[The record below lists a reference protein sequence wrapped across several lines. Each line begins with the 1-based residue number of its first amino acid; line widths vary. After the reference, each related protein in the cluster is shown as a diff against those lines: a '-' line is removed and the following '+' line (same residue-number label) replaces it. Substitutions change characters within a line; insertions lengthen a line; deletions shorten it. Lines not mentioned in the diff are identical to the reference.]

1 MLQIADM
8 VTGMTNKRPYREPLG
23 KEKVIIILQEEI
35 AKNRLDRQAVNT
47 FINFYDS
54 IMEEVKKESA
64 QVMKTYQTLNSQYEQ
79 LSKRF
84 KK

>member
-1 MLQIADM
+1 MIA
-8 VTGMTNKRPYREPLG
+8 
-23 KEKVIIILQEEI
+23 ILQEEI

-47 FINFYDS
+47 FINFYDN

-64 QVMKTYQTLNSQYEQ
+64 EVMKTYQTLNSQYEQ